1 MPQIIVHAENDGRA
15 RVKAEMVNSLRSCM
29 IETLE
34 LRQEQGQVLLYEALP
49 IHRATASDRKSMIF
63 VEIKMIEGRSD
74 EMKQNL
80 AEGIVNIVSDA
91 LELEKKNK
99 ILCLFEE
106 YSRKAYIGGK

>member
-91 LELEKKNK
+91 LELEKNK